1 MMRSLYILA
10 DMENHISITSDPMDG
25 FQSVRHHFGVVFK
38 ANPMVRSL
46 YTSADTEKHI
56 SITSDPKD
64 GFQSVKVILG

>member
-1 MMRSLYILA
+1 MRSLYILA

-38 ANPMVRSL
+38 ANPLVRSL

-56 SITSDPKD
+56 SITSDP
-64 GFQSVKVILG
+64 